1 MTDAAS
7 KPATLLIATRNKGK
21 LAEFKGLLSGVALE
35 FVSPDDLEDVDDVAE
50 TGGTFSENARLKA
63 TGYALQ
69 TRLHSLADDSGLEV
83 EALGGRPG
91 VLSAR
96 YGGEATSFGEKIT
109 MLLDELQKAHDR
121 ERRARFVCSL
131 AIADPAG
138 EIIFTA
144 DGICDGKIAFEP
156 RGIGGFGYDPIFIP
170 AGYDETFGELSSAV
184 KQEISHRASAFR
196 QIIPFLRGFIAIL
209 T

>member
-1 MTDAAS
+1 MTDTAS
-7 KPATLLIATRNKGK
+7 KPVTLLLATRNQGK
-21 LAEFKGLLSGVALE
+21 LAEFKGLLSGVGFK
-35 FVSPDDLEDVDDVAE
+35 FVSPDDLKNVADVAE
-50 TGGTFSENARLKA
+50 TGRTFAENARLKA
-63 TGYALQ
+63 SGYAQQ
-69 TRLHSLADDSGLEV
+69 TSLLSLADDSGLEV

-96 YGGEATSFGEKIT
+96 YGGEGTSFGEKIT
-109 MLLDELQKAHDR
+109 LLLGELETTDDP

-138 EIIFTA
+138 KIIFTA
-144 DGICDGKIAFEP
+144 DGICSGRIAFEP
-156 RGIGGFGYDPIFIP
+156 RGTGGFGYDPIFIP
-170 AGYDETFGELSSAV
+170 DGYDETFGELSSGV
-184 KQEISHRASAFR
+184 KQEISHRARAFR